1 MRGKLKMKKEE
12 HKFCPESVNIDS
24 IGHNMRDIR
33 RNSRSSEYTVRYV
46 VAEINKLLPENYR
59 ITEGLYYKW
68 ENEERMPTARHIP
81 AIAQVL
87 GVSEAALFHWQ
98 RNKKEVRNDAYEKLI
113 EGILAL
119 GDQKLRDIAWLA
131 SGWDGD
137 LKALVEFDMLYA
149 SMPVEDRRDV
159 ASLGIRLYDVSNKEG
174 RLRQDVP
181 NADFSYLQQALRDMW
196 LVGRQ

>member
-1 MRGKLKMKKEE
+1 MKKEE
-12 HKFCPESVNIDS
+12 HKFCPESANIDS

-98 RNKKEVRNDAYEKLI
+98 RNKNEVRNDAYEKLI

-119 GDQKLRDIAWLA
+119 GDQKLRDIAWLV

-149 SMPVEDRRDV
+149 SMPVEDRRVV
-159 ASLGIRLYDVSNKEG
+159 ASLGIRLYDVSKKEG

>member
-98 RNKKEVRNDAYEKLI
+98 RNKNEVR
-113 EGILAL
+113 
-119 GDQKLRDIAWLA
+119 
-131 SGWDGD
+131 S
-137 LKALVEFDMLYA
+137 
-149 SMPVEDRRDV
+149 
-159 ASLGIRLYDVSNKEG
+159 
-174 RLRQDVP
+174 
-181 NADFSYLQQALRDMW
+181 
-196 LVGRQ
+196 